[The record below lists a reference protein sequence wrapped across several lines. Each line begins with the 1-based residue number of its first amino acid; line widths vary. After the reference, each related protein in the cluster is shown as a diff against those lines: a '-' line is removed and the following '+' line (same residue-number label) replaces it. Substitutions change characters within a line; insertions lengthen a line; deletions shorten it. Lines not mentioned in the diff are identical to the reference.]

1 MELQTTHLV
10 AWLGFIGGAIFA
22 VTVNKTHF
30 CSMGSISDWIN
41 MDSKV
46 RFRSW
51 MLAAGIAVVATQAL
65 VLTGVVDLSGI
76 MYLTPNF
83 LWFGYIFG
91 GLLFGIGMTLGSG
104 CGQKTLTR
112 VGTGNLKSLVVLLM
126 LGFTAYMTL
135 RGVTAL
141 FRIATVEGT
150 AIDLG
155 AAGFQDQSVATFIS
169 RATGLGNT
177 AAVILSTLVIG
188 VGLIWYAFKDSAFR
202 GNFNAILAGMVIG
215 LLAMGAWIVTG
226 VIGYDDFEPVPLE
239 GLTFISP
246 TGNTINYLMTYT
258 GSTINFGIAL
268 VFGMLAG
275 SFLYALVTRS
285 FRIEYFSSRADL
297 VNHLVGGALMGFG
310 GVLSLGCTIGQ
321 GVTGVSTLSLGSFVA
336 LFSIIAGGAL
346 TMKMQYYMIDESFA
360 RSLRLTLAD
369 FKLLP
374 APRNASTSS

>member
-1 MELQTTHLV
+1 MELQTIHLV

-22 VTVNKTHF
+22 VVVNKTHF
-30 CSMGSISDWIN
+30 CSMGSVSDWIN

-51 MLAAGIAVVATQAL
+51 MLAVGIAVVSTQLL

-76 MYLTPNF
+76 MYLAPNF

-112 VGTGNLKSLVVLLM
+112 VGTGNLKSLVVLLV
-126 LGFTAYMTL
+126 LGITAYMTL
-135 RGVTAL
+135 RGITAL
-141 FRIATVEGT
+141 FRIAAVEGT

-155 AAGFQDQSVATFIS
+155 AAGFEDQSVATFLS
-169 RATGLGNT
+169 YATGLGST
-177 AAVILSTLVIG
+177 AAVVLSTLVIG
-188 VGLIWYAFKDSAFR
+188 VGLIWYAFKDKEFR
-202 GNFNAILAGMVIG
+202 GNFNGILAGVVIG
-215 LLAMGAWIVTG
+215 LLAMGAWVVTG

-246 TGNTINYLMTYT
+246 SGNALNFLMTYT
-258 GSTINFGIAL
+258 GSTINFGIAV
-268 VFGMLAG
+268 VFGMIAG
-275 SFLYALVTRS
+275 SLVYSLVTRT
-285 FRIEYFSSRADL
+285 FRIEYFSSRGDL

-321 GVTGVSTLSLGSFVA
+321 GVTGVSTLSLGSIVA
-336 LFSIIAGGAL
+336 LCSIIAGSAL

-374 APRNASTSS
+374 APRDISASS